1 MKQVARDAGV
11 SVATVSLVLNE
22 APGISTATRE
32 LVKAKIRELN
42 YSPDLQARRL
52 SSGMAGTVAMVLPP
66 WSEAFNDPY
75 FMRMLSGALEAVRD
89 RGSQLLLE
97 VCDQRFI
104 DHHIWKDLFAGKRVD
119 GLLIATPY
127 LDHSYLKEVEERH
140 LPVVLINGDRP
151 DLPGLDFMGFDD
163 LQCGL
168 DATNYLI
175 GLGHRRIAH
184 LMGDLNQASA
194 RRRLE
199 GYRQAMA
206 AAGLPVR
213 EEDLLAGDYLPLE
226 SREAFRP
233 ILARPPA
240 DRPTALFAANDSS
253 ALGVM
258 NFLRE
263 SGWELPRD
271 LSVVGVDDTGLAAN
285 AIPGLTTF
293 RQDIFALSY
302 LAADLF
308 LTKLHSK
315 SHEPLKHLN
324 RMELIERDSCRRL

>member
-1 MKQVARDAGV
+1 
-11 SVATVSLVLNE
+11 
-22 APGISTATRE
+22 
-32 LVKAKIRELN
+32 
-42 YSPDLQARRL
+42 
-52 SSGMAGTVAMVLPP
+52 
-66 WSEAFNDPY
+66 
-75 FMRMLSGALEAVRD
+75 
-89 RGSQLLLE
+89 
-97 VCDQRFI
+97 
-104 DHHIWKDLFAGKRVD
+104 
-119 GLLIATPY
+119 
-127 LDHSYLKEVEERH
+127 
-140 LPVVLINGDRP
+140 
-151 DLPGLDFMGFDD
+151 MGFDD

-285 AIPGLTTF
+285 AIPGLGLTLVPAMMRREPGPVYLAILPPTPN
-293 RQDIFALSY
+293 RTLLVAQRETSVLTPAAEALRGVIFATWGPTSPDGPT
-302 LAADLF
+302 AFGTNPA
-308 LTKLHSK
+308 
-315 SHEPLKHLN
+315 
-324 RMELIERDSCRRL
+324 R